1 MALTVQDLTGLQ
13 CFSHIDLI
21 AGESGLKNKIN
32 GVGILDY
39 ELMPEYIDG
48 FLETFSPGDFI
59 LCSFLYQYCRGK
71 PDEILPMVKELYNYG
86 AAALGCK
93 KVLYPTLP
101 QEVIDF
107 AEENDFPIFQ
117 FGKDVYYENIIYE
130 ISDALQKD
138 DKNLLTSENI
148 ERMILGTLPK
158 NRVYTI
164 AKTLSLSFKENC
176 CAAYIKRDDAVFR
189 DNLQRYCRNFYL
201 NRTLG
206 DKAMVVQHRDGM
218 FIIMTSSHCDE
229 RTFEIILNEVM
240 EYMNIPLPHHGGH
253 DSELYC
259 CKSRIYKPFEALD
272 AAFCESYRTYI
283 ASIAEGKCFDSYD
296 KLGTYRLLFAETNSA
311 EASDFIERYISP
323 LSDKPDYIETVAALV
338 HSGGDISEAAD
349 CFGCHP
355 NTIRYKLSKIR
366 NILHCEKET
375 ENNLYMNLCQ
385 AYRIYRLRQVEKTER
400 ILT

>member
-1 MALTVQDLTGLQ
+1 MALTVQDLTKLQ
-13 CFSHIDLI
+13 CFAHMDLI
-21 AGESGLKNKIN
+21 AGEGGLRNKIN

-59 LCSFLYQYCRGK
+59 LCSFLYQYCCDK

-93 KVLYPTLP
+93 KILYPTLP

-107 AEENDFPIFQ
+107 AEENSFPIFQ

-138 DKNLLTSENI
+138 DKILLTQENI
-148 ERMILGTLPK
+148 EGMLLGTLPK

-164 AKTLSLSFKENC
+164 AKTLSLSFRENC
-176 CAAYIKRDDAVFR
+176 RIAYVKRDSAAFR

-206 DKAMVVQHRDGM
+206 NKAMVVQHRGGM
-218 FIIMTSSHCDE
+218 FIIMTSSRSDE
-229 RTFEIILNEVM
+229 KTFEIILNEAM
-240 EYMNIPLPHHGGH
+240 EYMNIDYPGEHGFQ
-253 DSELYC
+253 LFC
-259 CKSRIYKPFEALD
+259 CQSMIHKPFEALD
-272 AAFCESYRTYI
+272 AAFRESYRTYI

-296 KLGTYRLLFAETNSA
+296 KLGTYRLLFAEINSS
-311 EASDFIERYISP
+311 EANDFEESYLAPIF
-323 LSDKPDYIETVAALV
+323 DKPDYIETVAALV
-338 HSGGDISEAAD
+338 HSGGDIAQAAA

-366 NILHCEKET
+366 EILHCEKET